1 VTFPGRAEIA
11 GMLRRLD
18 DPAHLEHPA
27 RFDYAAEQGRFQ
39 SLVAELEERFR
50 CTCQVEAGTRVQ
62 DASFLGQL
70 VIPASALV
78 RGVAVFLRVS
88 NFGSLALLG
97 AEGPGRYDD
106 AETLNLIAETDRRV
120 VLEVLAALNYVPL
133 MEGVLS
139 AAYDGS
145 CDVFR
150 DAYSSYSPT
159 WFTRYF
165 DYL

>member
-1 VTFPGRAEIA
+1 
-11 GMLRRLD
+11 MLRRLD
-18 DPAHLEHPA
+18 DPQRLEHPA
-27 RFDYAAEQGRFQ
+27 GFDYTAEQRRFQ
-39 SLVAELEERFR
+39 SLVAELEGRFR
-50 CTCQVEAGTRVQ
+50 CTCVAEAGARIQ

-70 VIPASALV
+70 VIPASALLS
-78 RGVAVFLRVS
+78 GVAVFVRVS

-106 AETLNLIAETDRRV
+106 AETLNLIAENDRGV

-133 MEGVLS
+133 LEGAVSTEYDGNSGVLRE
-139 AAYDGS
+139 AGGS
-145 CDVFR
+145 HT
-150 DAYSSYSPT
+150 PT

>member
-1 VTFPGRAEIA
+1 
-11 GMLRRLD
+11 MLRRLD
-18 DPAHLEHPA
+18 DPVHLEHPA
-27 RFDYAAEQGRFQ
+27 RFDYAAEQRRFQ
-39 SLVAELEERFR
+39 SLVAELEGRFR
-50 CTCQVEAGTRVQ
+50 CTCQVEAGNRIQ

-70 VIPASALV
+70 VIPATALV

-97 AEGPGRYDD
+97 AEGPGRYGD
-106 AETLNLIAETDRRV
+106 AEALNLIAETDRRV

-133 MEGVLS
+133 LEGAVS
-139 AAYDGS
+139 AEYDGNS
-145 CDVFR
+145 DVLR
-150 DAYSSYSPT
+150 DAGGSYAPT